1 VDLLRPDLAE
11 ERACLGATAFVVA
24 DLPVAL
30 DVGSVVVEA
39 AVGTAAS

>member
-1 VDLLRPDLAE
+1 MDLLRPDLAE
-11 ERACLGATAFVVA
+11 ERACLGATTFVAA

-30 DVGSVVVEA
+30 DVVEA